1 MISAVEGGRSTS
13 RAHRSDIRP
22 LPSAATTAHTA
33 LVVLERR
40 GSELEQRES
49 WREFQRFVATYL
61 LVGATCVGIWL
72 IQGADGVL
80 TVRRRDVTVGF
91 WPAWPLVI
99 GFLLV
104 AARAW
109 RTFVRPNDE

>member
-1 MISAVEGGRSTS
+1 MA
-13 RAHRSDIRP
+13 
-22 LPSAATTAHTA
+22 
-33 LVVLERR
+33 LERD
-40 GSELEQRES
+40 GPELARRES

-61 LVGATCVGIWL
+61 LVGATCLGIWL
-72 IQGADGVL
+72 IQGADGVITL
-80 TVRRRDVTVGF
+80 RRRDVTVGF

-109 RTFVRPNDE
+109 RTFAHPNDE